1 MLASSIGLDVLDEV
15 VMSEVVV
22 VGRGERERNVLD
34 DEVVVDGVGMNDDE
48 AVVGE
53 VVVVDRVRVDDDGV
67 VDDGGWTIW

>member
-1 MLASSIGLDVLDEV
+1 MLASSIGLDALDEV

-22 VGRGERERNVLD
+22 VGRGERQRKVSD

-67 VDDGGWTIW
+67 VDDGGWTI

>member
-22 VGRGERERNVLD
+22 VGRGERERNVSD
-34 DEVVVDGVGMNDDE
+34 DEVVVDGGEMNDDE

-53 VVVVDRVRVDDDGV
+53 VVVVDRVRVDDGV
-67 VDDGGWTIW
+67 VDEGG